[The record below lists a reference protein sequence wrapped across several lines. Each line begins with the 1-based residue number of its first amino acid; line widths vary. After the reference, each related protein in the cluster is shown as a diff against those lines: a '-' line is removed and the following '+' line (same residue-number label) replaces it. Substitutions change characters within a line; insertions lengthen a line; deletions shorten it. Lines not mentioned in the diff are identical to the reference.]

1 MKQTAESLP
10 WSAALRD
17 RRLAAPLLRRI
28 ESTTQAIGRE
38 VAIMEVCGTHTV
50 ALRRSGVHT
59 LLPDSVRLLSGPGC
73 PVCVTPTGYIDNA
86 LRLLED
92 PAVTLASF
100 GDMLKVPGS
109 DGASLAS
116 RLGSGRVRL
125 LYSPAELP
133 ELARRSP
140 GPLVFLAV
148 GFETTAPTVAAA
160 TLAAVRAQVHNL
172 FLYTA
177 FKTVPPALRALLA
190 SRNGARAAVAGGPG
204 PGGTAAGLDAFLL
217 PGHVS
222 VIIGEEPY
230 GFLEEQ
236 GGLPGVITGFEP
248 LDLLSGIL
256 ACLEQIARGERRVEN
271 GYTRAVRR
279 EGNPKARAV
288 MEELL
293 EPEDALWR
301 GLGRIP
307 GSGLRLRPGYAA
319 LDAARRFSLPEPA
332 NVEPPGCGCAQVLQ
346 GRMLPRDCP
355 LFARRCTPETP
366 VGPCMVS
373 SEGSCAASF
382 RYGGEKL

>member
-279 EGNPKARAV
+279 EGNPKARATPPW
-288 MEELL
+288 M
-293 EPEDALWR
+293 
-301 GLGRIP
+301 
-307 GSGLRLRPGYAA
+307 RPGVSPCPSRPTWSPPAA
-319 LDAARRFSLPEPA
+319 AARRCCRGGCC
-332 NVEPPGCGCAQVLQ
+332 PGTARSSQ
-346 GRMLPRDCP
+346 GA
-355 LFARRCTPETP
+355 ARRRPRWAPAWSPRRAPAPPASATVERSC
-366 VGPCMVS
+366 
-373 SEGSCAASF
+373 EG
-382 RYGGEKL
+382 R